1 MSLDNILNA
10 AVDSF
15 KQTLHNFCQNNGA
28 MLDKVDSGSFA
39 LMTKGLMEAA
49 RQAGKTG
56 LSNYL
61 KGTDTVAANIAHKGT
76 TFRFKGTSA
85 KELLTLFGTIS
96 IDRAMYYNEI
106 EGGSYYFPLDN
117 AISIEKNDFA
127 TLEVREMILFAT
139 ASCVPAELHSLL
151 KKCSL
156 CNPST
161 TAIQNIINKD
171 GDVIEE
177 YSKQLSTNVFQTVE
191 IPQETRAIVASLD
204 GANVLLREA
213 GAKKGR
219 KNIRPVE
226 QKNQSNAT
234 SYHNAMVGAVS
245 FYGVDTENKPERL
258 ESLYIARM
266 PQEKT
271 VTFKEDF
278 ERMVTLMENKCD
290 EEKIPITKVL
300 LTDAHL
306 MIKGF
311 AKENKKLQE
320 YEMLVDFFHTTEH
333 LSKAAEA
340 IFGTSTDLSQHWYN
354 KWREKLKTDSDAPG
368 AIIRSMK
375 GYLTRCKLP
384 ANRKKELNT
393 EITFFR
399 KNKHLMKYP
408 NFITRNLPIGSG
420 PIEAA
425 AKTIIKQRMCRS
437 GMRWTRE
444 KGQYVLTIRAYVQS
458 GLWDSVWGNY
468 KELRNAA

>member
-1 MSLDNILNA
+1 MSLDNILNG
-10 AVDSF
+10 AVESF
-15 KQTLHNFCQNNGA
+15 KQTLHGFCQKHENE
-28 MLDKVDSGSFA
+28 LDNIDSESFA
-39 LMTKGLMEAA
+39 LMTNGLMEAA
-49 RQAGKTG
+49 KQAGRTG

-61 KGTDTVAANIAHKGT
+61 KDNDTVVANICNHGT
-76 TFRFKGTSA
+76 TFRFKGTSD
-85 KELLTLFGTIS
+85 KELLTLFGTIT

-106 EGGSYYFPLDN
+106 DGGSYFFPLDK

-171 GDVIEE
+171 GEAIEE
-177 YSKQLSTNVFQTVE
+177 YSKKLSNNVFQTVD
-191 IPQETRAIVASLD
+191 IPQGTRAIVASLD
-204 GANVLLREA
+204 GANVLLREP

-226 QKNQSNAT
+226 QKNQSNST

-245 FYGVDTENKPERL
+245 FYGVDTESKPERL

-290 EEKIPITKVL
+290 EENVPITKIL

-320 YEMLVDFFHTTEH
+320 YEMMVDFFHTTEH

-340 IFGTSTDLSQHWYN
+340 IFGTSTDMSQHWYS

-375 GYLTRCKLP
+375 GYMARLKLST
-384 ANRKKELNT
+384 NRKKELNT

-399 KNKHLMKYP
+399 KNKHLMRYP
-408 NFITRNLPIGSG
+408 VFIARNLPIGSG

-437 GMRWTRE
+437 GMRWTRK

-458 GLWDSVWGNY
+458 GLWDSVWENY
-468 KELRNAA
+468 KELRIAA

>member
-10 AVDSF
+10 AIDSF
-15 KQTLHNFCQNNGA
+15 KQTLQSFCQNNECV
-28 MLDKVDSGSFA
+28 LDNVNSDSFA
-39 LMTKGLMEAA
+39 LITEGLMEAA
-49 RQAGKTG
+49 KQAGRTG
-56 LSNYL
+56 LCNYL
-61 KGTDTVAANIAHKGT
+61 KENDTVTANIVDNGT
-76 TFRFKGTSA
+76 TFRFKGTSS
-85 KELLTLFGTIS
+85 KELLTLFGTIT
-96 IDRAMYYNEI
+96 IDRAMYYNEKD
-106 EGGSYYFPLDN
+106 GGCYYFPLDD
-117 AISIEKNDFA
+117 AISIQKNDFA
-127 TLEVREMILFAT
+127 TLEAREMILFAT
-139 ASCVPAELHSLL
+139 ASCVPSELNTLL

-171 GDVIEE
+171 GEAIEE
-177 YSKQLSTNVFQTVE
+177 HSKQLSTNVFQTVE

-213 GAKKGR
+213 GVKKGR

-226 QKNQSNAT
+226 RKNQSSST

-245 FYGVDTENKPERL
+245 FYGIDTENKSERL
-258 ESLYIARM
+258 KSIYNARM

-271 VTFKEDF
+271 ITFKDYF
-278 ERMVTLMENKCD
+278 ERMITLMEDKCK
-290 EEKIPITKVL
+290 EHNIPVAKVL

-340 IFGTSTDLSQHWYN
+340 IYGTNTVLSQHWYD
-354 KWREKLKTDSDAPG
+354 KWREKLKTDSDAPA

-375 GYLTRCKLP
+375 GFMTRFKLSKSG
-384 ANRKKELNT
+384 KKELRT
-393 EITFFR
+393 EITFFS

-408 NFITRNLPIGSG
+408 DFIARKLPIGSG

-437 GMRWTRE
+437 GMRWTRK
-444 KGQYVLTIRAYVQS
+444 KGQYVLTTRAFVQS
-458 GLWDSVWGNY
+458 GLWDSVWNNY

>member
-10 AVDSF
+10 AIDSF
-15 KQTLHNFCQNNGA
+15 KQTLNSFCQNNEKV
-28 MLDKVDSGSFA
+28 LDNMDSDSFA
-39 LMTKGLMEAA
+39 LMTKALMEAA
-49 RQAGKTG
+49 KQAGRTG
-56 LSNYL
+56 LYKYL
-61 KGTDTVAANIAHKGT
+61 KEKDTVVANMFHNET
-76 TFRFKGTSA
+76 TYRFKGTSS
-85 KELLTLFGTIS
+85 KELLTLFGTIT
-96 IDRAMYYNEI
+96 IDRAMYYNEKD
-106 EGGSYYFPLDN
+106 GGCYYFPIDE
-117 AISIEKNDFA
+117 AISIQKNDFA

-139 ASCVPAELHSLL
+139 SSCVPSELNALL

-171 GDVIEE
+171 GELIEE

-191 IPQETRAIVASLD
+191 IPQETRAIIASLD
-204 GANVLLREA
+204 GANLLLRED
-213 GAKKGR
+213 GVKKGR

-226 QKNQSNAT
+226 RKNQSTST

-245 FYGVDTENKPERL
+245 FYGIDTEKKPERL

-271 VTFKEDF
+271 ITFKEDF
-278 ERMVTLMENKCD
+278 ERMVTLIEDKCN
-290 EEKIPITKVL
+290 EQTIPVTKVL

-340 IFGTSTDLSQHWYN
+340 IYGTNTDLSQHWYD
-354 KWREKLKTDSDAPG
+354 KWREKLKTESDAPD

-375 GYLTRCKLP
+375 GFMARCKLSES
-384 ANRKKELNT
+384 RKKELRT
-393 EITFFR
+393 QITFFK

-408 NFITRNLPIGSG
+408 VFIARNLPIGSG

-425 AKTIIKQRMCRS
+425 AKTIVKQRMCRS
-437 GMRWTRE
+437 GMRWTRD
-444 KGQYVLTIRAYVQS
+444 KGQYVLTIRAFVQS
-458 GLWDSVWGNY
+458 GLWDSVWNNY

>member
-10 AVDSF
+10 AVDNF
-15 KQTLHNFCQNNGA
+15 KQTLYSFCQNNGTV
-28 MLDKVDSGSFA
+28 LDKIDSGSFA
-39 LMTKGLMEAA
+39 VMTKGLMEAA
-49 RQAGKTG
+49 KQAGRTG
-56 LSNYL
+56 LCTYL
-61 KGTDTVAANIAHKGT
+61 KENDTVAANIAHNGT

-139 ASCVPAELHSLL
+139 ASCVPAELHSIL

-171 GDVIEE
+171 GQAIEE
-177 YSKQLSTNVFQTVE
+177 YSKQLSTNVFQTVVV
-191 IPQETRAIVASLD
+191 PQQTCAIVASLD

-226 QKNQSNAT
+226 QKNQSTST

-245 FYGVDTENKPERL
+245 FYGSDTENKPKRL

-278 ERMVTLMENKCD
+278 ERMVTQMENNCN
-290 EEKIPITKVL
+290 EQKIPVIKVL

-333 LSKAAEA
+333 LSRAAEA
-340 IFGTSTDLSQHWYN
+340 IFGKNTDLSQHWYD
-354 KWREKLKTDSDAPG
+354 KWREKMKSERDTPA

-375 GYLTRCKLP
+375 GYLTRCKLS
-384 ANRKKELNT
+384 ANRKKELCT

-408 NFITRNLPIGSG
+408 DFIARNLPIGSG

-444 KGQYVLTIRAYVQS
+444 KGQYVLTIRAFVQS
-458 GLWDSVWGNY
+458 GLWDSVWNNY
-468 KELRNAA
+468 KKLRIAS

>member
-15 KQTLHNFCQNNGA
+15 KQTLHTFCQNNRTL
-28 MLDKVDSGSFA
+28 LDKVDSGSFA

-49 RQAGKTG
+49 KQAGKTG
-56 LSNYL
+56 LSKYL
-61 KGTDTVAANIAHKGT
+61 KENDTVTSNVTHNGT

-139 ASCVPAELHSLL
+139 ASCVPSELHSIL

-171 GDVIEE
+171 GEAIEE

-191 IPQETRAIVASLD
+191 IPQETHAIVASLD

-213 GAKKGR
+213 GVKKGR

-226 QKNQSNAT
+226 KKNQSTST
-234 SYHNAMVGAVS
+234 SYHNAMVGSVS
-245 FYGVDTENKPERL
+245 FYGVDTENKAQRL

-266 PQEKT
+266 PEEKT
-271 VTFKEDF
+271 VTFKDDF
-278 ERMVTLMENKCD
+278 ERIVTQVEKKCD
-290 EEKIPITKVL
+290 EQKIPVVKVL

-333 LSKAAEA
+333 LSRAAEV
-340 IFGTSTDLSQHWYN
+340 IFGKDTDVSQHWYD
-354 KWREKLKTDSDAPG
+354 KWREKLKTDSDAPA

-375 GYLTRCKLP
+375 GYRARCKLS
-384 ANRKKELNT
+384 ANQKKELET

-399 KNKHLMKYP
+399 KNKHLMKYAD
-408 NFITRNLPIGSG
+408 FIARNLPIGSG

-425 AKTIIKQRMCRS
+425 AKTIVKQRMCRS
-437 GMRWTRE
+437 GMRWTRK
-444 KGQYVLTIRAYVQS
+444 KGQHVLTIRAYVQS
-458 GLWDSVWGNY
+458 GLWDSVWDNY

>member
-10 AVDSF
+10 AIESF
-15 KQTLHNFCQNNGA
+15 KQNLHNFCQNNEKE
-28 MLDKVDSGSFA
+28 LDKIDSDSFT

-49 RQAGKTG
+49 KQAGKSG
-56 LSNYL
+56 LSTYL
-61 KGTDTVAANIAHKGT
+61 KENDTVAANIAHNGT
-76 TFRFKGTSA
+76 TFRFKGTST

-106 EGGSYYFPLDN
+106 DGGSYLFPLDK

-127 TLEVREMILFAT
+127 TLEAREMILFA
-139 ASCVPAELHSLL
+139 AAGCVPSELSTLL
-151 KKCSL
+151 KRCSL

-171 GDVIEE
+171 GKVIED
-177 YSKQLSTNVFQTVE
+177 YAKQLSTTVFQTKE
-191 IPQETRAIVASLD
+191 IPQQTRAIVASLD

-226 QKNQSNAT
+226 QKNQSNST
-234 SYHNAMVGAVS
+234 SYHNAMVGSVS
-245 FYGVDTENKPERL
+245 FYGVDTQNKPDRL

-278 ERMVTLMENKCD
+278 ERMVTQMENKCN
-290 EEKIPITKVL
+290 EQKIPITKVL

-333 LSKAAEA
+333 LSRAAEA
-340 IFGTSTDLSQHWYN
+340 IFGTSTDMSQHWYS
-354 KWREKLKTDSDAPG
+354 KWREKLKIDSDAPG

-375 GYLTRCKLP
+375 GYMTRLKLSS
-384 ANRKKELNT
+384 NRKKELNT

-408 NFITRNLPIGSG
+408 DLIARNLPIGSG

-444 KGQYVLTIRAYVQS
+444 KGQYILTIRAYVQS
-458 GLWDSVWGNY
+458 GLWDSVWETY

>member
-10 AVDSF
+10 AIDSF
-15 KQTLHNFCQNNGA
+15 KQTLNNICQNSKEKLN
-28 MLDKVDSGSFA
+28 KIDSESFA
-39 LMTKGLMEAA
+39 LMTKALMEAA
-49 RQAGKTG
+49 KQAGRTG

-61 KGTDTVAANIAHKGT
+61 KENDTVVANVVHNET
-76 TFRFKGTSA
+76 TFRFKGTSP
-85 KELLTLFGTIS
+85 KELLTLFGTIA
-96 IDRAMYYNEI
+96 IDRAMYYDEKD
-106 EGGSYYFPLDN
+106 GGCYYFPLDE
-117 AISIEKNDFA
+117 AISIQKNDFA

-139 ASCVPAELHSLL
+139 ASCVPSELSTLL

-171 GDVIEE
+171 GEIIEE
-177 YSKQLSTNVFQTVE
+177 YSKQLSTNVFQAVV

-213 GAKKGR
+213 GVKKGR

-226 QKNQSNAT
+226 RKNQSTST

-245 FYGVDTENKPERL
+245 FYGIDTENKPERL

-271 VTFKEDF
+271 VIFKEDF
-278 ERMVTLMENKCD
+278 ERMVTLIENKYNKQ
-290 EEKIPITKVL
+290 KIPVTKVL

-340 IFGTSTDLSQHWYN
+340 IYGTNTDLSQHWYD
-354 KWREKLKTDSDAPG
+354 KWRDALKTDIDAPA

-375 GYLTRCKLP
+375 GFMTRCKLTE
-384 ANRKKELNT
+384 NRKKELRT

-399 KNKHLMKYP
+399 KNKRLMKYSD
-408 NFITRNLPIGSG
+408 FIARNLPIGSG

-444 KGQYVLTIRAYVQS
+444 KGQYVLTIRAFVQS
-458 GLWDSVWGNY
+458 GLWNSVWNNY
-468 KELRNAA
+468 KELRKTA

>member
-10 AVDSF
+10 AVESF
-15 KQTLHNFCQNNGA
+15 KQTLHLFCQKNEKV
-28 MLDKVDSGSFA
+28 LDKLDFNSFT
-39 LMTKGLMEAA
+39 LMTNGLMEAA
-49 RQAGKTG
+49 KQAGRTG

-61 KGTDTVAANIAHKGT
+61 KDNDTVVANIINDGT
-76 TFRFKGTSA
+76 TFRFKGKSD
-85 KELLTLFGTIS
+85 KELLTLFGTIT

-106 EGGSYYFPLDN
+106 DGGNYFFPLDK

-127 TLEVREMILFAT
+127 TLEVREMILFAI
-139 ASCVPAELHSLL
+139 AGSVPSELSTLL

-156 CNPST
+156 CNPYT

-171 GDVIEE
+171 GEAIEE
-177 YSKQLSTNVFQTVE
+177 YSKQLSTDVFKTVE

-226 QKNQSNAT
+226 QKNQSHST

-245 FYGVDTENKPERL
+245 FYGIDTENKPERL
-258 ESLYIARM
+258 KSLYIARM
-266 PQEKT
+266 PEEKT
-271 VTFKEDF
+271 VTFKDDF
-278 ERMVTLMENKCD
+278 ERMVTQMECNCN
-290 EEKIPITKVL
+290 EQKIPITKVL

-340 IFGTSTDLSQHWYN
+340 IFGSSTDISQHWYS

-375 GYLTRCKLP
+375 GYIARLKLS

-408 NFITRNLPIGSG
+408 DFIARNLPIGSG

-458 GLWDSVWGNY
+458 GLWDSVWENY

>member
-1 MSLDNILNA
+1 
-10 AVDSF
+10 
-15 KQTLHNFCQNNGA
+15 
-28 MLDKVDSGSFA
+28 
-39 LMTKGLMEAA
+39 
-49 RQAGKTG
+49 
-56 LSNYL
+56 
-61 KGTDTVAANIAHKGT
+61 
-76 TFRFKGTSA
+76 
-85 KELLTLFGTIS
+85 
-96 IDRAMYYNEI
+96 
-106 EGGSYYFPLDN
+106 
-117 AISIEKNDFA
+117 
-127 TLEVREMILFAT
+127 MILFAT
-139 ASCVPAELHSLL
+139 AGSVPSELSTLL

-171 GDVIEE
+171 GEAIEE
-177 YSKQLSTNVFQTVE
+177 YPKQLSTNVFNTVE
-191 IPQETRAIVASLD
+191 IPRETRAIVASLD

-213 GAKKGR
+213 GTKKGR

-226 QKNQSNAT
+226 QKNQSHST

-245 FYGVDTENKPERL
+245 FYGIDTENKPERL
-258 ESLYIARM
+258 KSLYIARM
-266 PQEKT
+266 PEEKT
-271 VTFKEDF
+271 VTFKDDF
-278 ERMVTLMENKCD
+278 ERMVTQMECNCN
-290 EEKIPITKVL
+290 EQKIPITKVL

-340 IFGTSTDLSQHWYN
+340 IFGSSTDISQHWYS

-375 GYLTRCKLP
+375 GYIARLKLS

-408 NFITRNLPIGSG
+408 AFIARNLPIGSG
-420 PIEAA
+420 P
-425 AKTIIKQRMCRS
+425 CRS

-458 GLWDSVWGNY
+458 GLWDSVWENY